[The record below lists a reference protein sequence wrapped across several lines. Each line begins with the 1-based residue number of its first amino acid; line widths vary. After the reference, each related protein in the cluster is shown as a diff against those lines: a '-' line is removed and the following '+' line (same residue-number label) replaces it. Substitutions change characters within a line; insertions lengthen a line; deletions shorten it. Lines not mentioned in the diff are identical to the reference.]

1 MTPLSISLPTSTA
14 NTTVPLIAEGQ
25 FAKWQFVSLKE
36 DKNDTGPFLTFTC
49 KLAAPTVTTDGTP
62 LTPESPVGNVYWHKI
77 YLYEKV
83 SKDSKEPKRGP
94 DGAITVPERSL
105 IAVSSFIDAL
115 LNTCDANNA
124 NAIAKGKTPRPN
136 FDDAT
141 VQAMT
146 NQFFYAK
153 MRVKND
159 EGYGL
164 RNEFGTLLN
173 EADMPKA
180 T

>member
-1 MTPLSISLPTSTA
+1 MTPLSISLPTDTA

-25 FAKWQFVSLKE
+25 FAKFKLLSFKE
-36 DKNDTGPFLTFTC
+36 ETNDIGPFITFTC
-49 KLAAPTVTTDGTP
+49 KLDAPTVTTQAEP
-62 LTPESPVGNVYWHKI
+62 LTPESPVGNMYWHKI

-83 SKDSKEPKRGP
+83 SKDSKEAKKNP
-94 DGAITVPERSL
+94 DGSIIIPQRSIL
-105 IAVSSFIDAL
+105 AVSAFIDAL
-115 LNTCDANNA
+115 LNTCDANNTQSL
-124 NAIAKGKTPRPN
+124 AKGKTPRPR

-141 VQAMT
+141 VQAML
-146 NQFFYAK
+146 NQTFFAK
-153 MRVKND
+153 MRVRND

-164 RNEFGTLLN
+164 KNEFGTLLN